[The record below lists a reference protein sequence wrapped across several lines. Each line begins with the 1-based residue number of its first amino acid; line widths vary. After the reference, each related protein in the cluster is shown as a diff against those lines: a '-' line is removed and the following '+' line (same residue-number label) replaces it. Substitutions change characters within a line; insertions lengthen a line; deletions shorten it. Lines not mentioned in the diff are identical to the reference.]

1 MPAMRYR
8 LPTDKLINRL
18 VPYYLCGRRYIL
30 LLQSW
35 VYPLKTLNDW
45 FAAFAGEKHIEARM
59 TSQVIYFEWF
69 LNHKF
74 SRYFA
79 DPADRI
85 FITESTPLGVDI
97 YWENAVSSRP
107 FTVWK
112 VNEQVMTANPLEKP
126 REFYRI
132 AEERAINKVS
142 FMVNVPA
149 LTIPV
154 KEFVYMLSFVVN
166 TYKVA
171 GKTYLIK
178 IDGDEIEPNNNT
190 RI

>member
-1 MPAMRYR
+1 
-8 LPTDKLINRL
+8 
-18 VPYYLCGRRYIL
+18 
-30 LLQSW
+30 
-35 VYPLKTLNDW
+35 
-45 FAAFAGEKHIEARM
+45 
-59 TSQVIYFEWF
+59 
-69 LNHKF
+69 
-74 SRYFA
+74 
-79 DPADRI
+79 
-85 FITESTPLGVDI
+85 
-97 YWENAVSSRP
+97 
-107 FTVWK
+107 
-112 VNEQVMTANPLEKP
+112 MTANPLEKP

-132 AEERAINKVS
+132 AEERSINKVS
-142 FMVNVPA
+142 FMVNVPV

>member
-1 MPAMRYR
+1 
-8 LPTDKLINRL
+8 
-18 VPYYLCGRRYIL
+18 V
-30 LLQSW
+30 
-35 VYPLKTLNDW
+35 LNDW
-45 FAAFAGEKHIEARM
+45 FTAFAREKHIEARM
-59 TSQVIYFEWF
+59 TSQVMYFEWF
-69 LNHKF
+69 LNHRF

-79 DPADRI
+79 DTADRI
-85 FITESTPLGVDI
+85 FLAESTPLGVDI
-97 YWENAVSSRP
+97 YRENAVNSRP

-112 VNEQVMTANPLEKP
+112 ENEQVMTANPLEKP

-132 AEERAINKVS
+132 AEERVTNKVS
-142 FMVNVPA
+142 FLVNVPTI
-149 LTIPV
+149 TIPT

-178 IDGDEIEPNNNT
+178 IDGNEIKPNNNT